1 MSSFEKS
8 VLLLEFFDT
17 VPVRVFALVEVAH
30 LHLTEQVLVQVR
42 VPAHHT
48 IQYAFIK
55 KLLI

>member
-1 MSSFEKS
+1 MFWN
-8 VLLLEFFDT
+8 VFDT
-17 VPVRVFALVEVAH
+17 VPVRVLALVEVAH

-55 KLLI
+55 ILHI